1 MATCSFIKESK
12 QTAGAMK
19 GVMRY
24 VSQNQKTLD
33 EDGIRYLTG
42 VNCVADLA
50 YQSFMA
56 TKNLY
61 GKAHDTFFYQY
72 VQSFSPQEQ
81 ITPTEAHKIA
91 LELAEKFFPGCEVLV
106 ATHLDTE
113 HLHSHFIVNSVQPD
127 TGQKLRFT
135 PRTLEKM
142 RLVSDQICR
151 EHGLTTLKPYRQ
163 EWGEKGIKTGEYRA
177 AVRGES
183 WKFQLITTV
192 EAVMERVGSQEDF
205 IREMRQRGYDVRWE
219 EGRKSITYTTP
230 TGMKCRDDKLHER
243 KFRKEKME
251 DEFRMRQR
259 AAQQCCPYAE
269 TAGTDT
275 PDLDG
280 STAEYPLYDAHADR
294 GAAGEC
300 PAEHAGAPGEHTL
313 VDDFTGD
320 ERKFAGHGNS
330 GRTAGLDGQNTGAQS
345 GDVSVHA
352 ASPGGDAGGEPTG
365 WEEARRVY
373 EDALR
378 LGAEIPG
385 GWGGDAEHLPPLDA
399 ADVHGFSG
407 GVHGVHHSGAD
418 AAEIAEKIVRLLS
431 RLESSA
437 SDDVADST
445 TQHHR
450 GDRKAL
456 AREKEKKTAM
466 GHRTDDHED
475 GQKMV

>member
-24 VSQNQKTLD
+24 VSQKEKTVD
-33 EDGIRYLTG
+33 ADGTRYLTG
-42 VNCVADLA
+42 INCVGDIA

-56 TKNLY
+56 AKNLY

-72 VQSFSPQEQ
+72 VQSFSPQER
-81 ITPTEAHKIA
+81 ITPAEAHKIA

-127 TGQKLRFT
+127 TGRKLHFT

-142 RLVSDQICR
+142 RMVSDQICR

-192 EAVMERVGSQEDF
+192 EAVMERVGSREDF
-205 IREMRQRGYDVRWE
+205 IREMRRRGYDVRWE
-219 EGRKSITYTTP
+219 DGRKSITYTTP

-251 DEFRMRQR
+251 DEFRIRQR
-259 AAQQCCPYAE
+259 AKEQRRVHAE
-269 TAGTDT
+269 TAGADASG
-275 PDLDG
+275 PDG
-280 STAEYPLYDAHADR
+280 STAQRPLYNADADG
-294 GAAGEC
+294 GAAGER
-300 PAEHAGAPGEHTL
+300 PAEHAGTPGEHTL
-313 VDDFTGD
+313 IDSVAGD

-330 GRTAGLDGQNTGAQS
+330 GRTAGLAGQNTGTQS

-352 ASPGGDAGGEPTG
+352 ADSDRDAGGEPTG

-385 GWGGDAEHLPPLDA
+385 GWRGDAEHLPPLDA
-399 ADVHGFSG
+399 SDIHGFSG
-407 GVHGVHHSGAD
+407 GFHGVHHPGAD
-418 AAEIAEKIVRLLS
+418 AAEITEKIVRLLS
-431 RLESSA
+431 RLENGA
-437 SDDVADST
+437 SDDAADST

-456 AREKEKKTAM
+456 AREKEKKAAM
-466 GHRTDDHED
+466 GHREDDHED